1 MTWEVNS
8 VFQYS
13 TLLHVYSQG
22 LVPDLNAGYV
32 LEIRNAIHY
41 HIMSLPPASEI
52 SQDLP
57 HKYEACRLG
66 LITYSLLILFPVPLM
81 VDPYPNIARLLR
93 RELDSTTLDSSPWM
107 KDLELLLWVLI
118 MGGIA
123 ALGTTDRWWYVQQLH
138 WLAAM
143 LEIRTWEHLKPTL
156 VSILWLEAPCDF
168 EGLILWEEVCM
179 LD

>member
-1 MTWEVNS
+1 
-8 VFQYS
+8 
-13 TLLHVYSQG
+13 
-22 LVPDLNAGYV
+22 
-32 LEIRNAIHY
+32 
-41 HIMSLPPASEI
+41 
-52 SQDLP
+52 
-57 HKYEACRLG
+57 
-66 LITYSLLILFPVPLM
+66 
-81 VDPYPNIARLLR
+81 
-93 RELDSTTLDSSPWM
+93 M